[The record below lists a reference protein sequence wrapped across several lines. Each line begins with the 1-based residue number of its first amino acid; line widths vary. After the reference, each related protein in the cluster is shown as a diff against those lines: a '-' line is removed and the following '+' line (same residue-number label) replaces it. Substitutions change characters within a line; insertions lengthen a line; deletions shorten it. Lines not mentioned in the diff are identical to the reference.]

1 MEKDRVRIMR
11 KINFNS
17 IKSRMIIGY
26 GSMALLIV
34 IVVFITLSQIANIM
48 KMGNDVLENKQPSRI
63 YVNAFKSGV
72 RHSNVTLQSYLLSGN
87 EALKNEIDDI
97 WEKEIQSAK
106 DSIDSLKASWENPE
120 NLILYEKLNR
130 LGSRIH
136 TKQKELIN
144 KAQFG
149 GGDISLSLY
158 DYEGIEGDT
167 IYNMDSLQMWIDN
180 ELSNQSSSSNPNG
193 SLFADNLKSLSDEFD
208 EKAKTLY
215 ANIEEESWDSAEE
228 IYSARDQFV
237 IVESIIIIIAILLC
251 FILYRF
257 ARRQFKSSIN
267 SLQYE
272 VKILSEGNIPESRS
286 KTNDEFDIILEEIHT
301 LSGNLA
307 NVKNFALEVGK
318 GSFDSEI
325 SVFNN
330 QGDIGTS
337 LAEMRDSLK
346 NVSEEARIRNWTN
359 KGSAEFG
366 DILRK
371 FNNNIS
377 ELSEHVITF
386 MVNYL
391 NANQG
396 SIFIVDED
404 ANGEEALQLSA
415 TYAYDRKKFLEKTI
429 QPGQGLVGQVYLEKQ
444 SIYLKELPDNYIS
457 ITSGL
462 GKATPKSI
470 FIVPLI
476 ANETVYGV
484 IEIGTFTEFTENER
498 KFIEDVGENI
508 ASSVQSVK
516 VNERTNKLLEDSQ
529 QMTEEM
535 RAQEEEM
542 RQNMEELQAT
552 QEEMERSQK
561 ENNERLNAMEKS
573 GLAYVEFT
581 PSGDILTADETF
593 LQLFEY
599 NSVDEIKDRHHRIF
613 VSEEY
618 AKTQDYQAFWENLR
632 AGKIQSGVFDRYT
645 RTGNKIQIKGSYT
658 VLRNQNNEITKII
671 KFAFDVTDIYQ
682 KLAALESE
690 KETLSGQLEDLE
702 SKIQNTEKNELD
714 ELKAYQKEMK
724 KTLIE
729 KLQKS
734 EAELKS
740 TLEKQK
746 RDLGIS

>member
-1 MEKDRVRIMR
+1 MKR
-11 KINFNS
+11 INFNS

-48 KMGNDVLENKQPSRI
+48 EMGNDVLEKKQPSRM
-63 YVNAFKSGV
+63 YVNAMKSGV

-87 EALKNEIDDI
+87 EKLKKEINDI
-97 WEKEIQSAK
+97 WEKEIQSTI
-106 DSIDSLKASWENPE
+106 DSIDSLKTYWDNPE
-120 NLILYEKLNR
+120 NIIIYEKLNR
-130 LGSRIH
+130 LADRI
-136 TKQKELIN
+136 KKNQQEVLN
-144 KAQFG
+144 NAQFG

-158 DYEGIEGDT
+158 NYPNMEGDT
-167 IYNMDSLQMWIDN
+167 IYDTNDLQNWIDD
-180 ELSNQSSSSNPNG
+180 ELSNQSSNSNPNG
-193 SLFADNLKSLSDEFD
+193 LLYEENLKPLSDEFD
-208 EKAKTLY
+208 EKAGILY
-215 ANIEEESWDSAEE
+215 SNLEKESHEVGNK
-228 IYSARDQFV
+228 IFKARDRFI
-237 IVESIIIIIAILLC
+237 IVESTIVIVAIILC

-257 ARRQFKSSIN
+257 ARKQIKSSIDT
-267 SLQYE
+267 LQDE
-272 VKILSEGNIPESRS
+272 VKILSDGNIPET
-286 KTNDEFDIILEEIHT
+286 KVHTNDEFDIILEEIHT
-301 LSGNLA
+301 LSSNLA

-318 GSFDSEI
+318 GSFDSDI
-325 SVFNN
+325 TVFNN
-330 QGDIGTS
+330 QGDIGAS

-371 FNNNIS
+371 FNNNIE
-377 ELSEHVITF
+377 ELSDHVITF

-404 ANGEEALQLSA
+404 ENGEEALHLTA

-444 SIYLKELPDNYIS
+444 SIYMKELPKNYIT

-476 ANETVYGV
+476 ANDTVYGV

-561 ENNERLNAMEKS
+561 ENTERLTAMEKS
-573 GLAYVEFT
+573 GMAYIEFT
-581 PSGDILTADETF
+581 PNGDIVTADETF
-593 LQLFEY
+593 IRLFEY
-599 NSVDEIKDRHHRIF
+599 NSVDEIKGRHHRIL
-613 VSEEY
+613 VNDEY
-618 AKTQDYQAFWENLR
+618 ANSDEYKAFWGNLR
-632 AGKIQSGVFDRYT
+632 AGKIQSGIFDRYT
-645 RTGNKIQIKGSYT
+645 KKGNKINIKGSYT
-658 VLRNQNNEITKII
+658 ILRNQNNDITKII
-671 KFAFDVTDIYQ
+671 KFAFDVSEIYQ
-682 KLAALESE
+682 KLETLLKE
-690 KETLSGQLEDLE
+690 KETLISQLEELE
-702 SKIQNTEKNELD
+702 GKIQETGKGGLN
-714 ELKAYQKEMK
+714 ELKAFQKELK
-724 KTLIE
+724 KSLIE
-729 KLQKS
+729 KLQKN
-734 EAELKS
+734 EDDLKA

>member
-1 MEKDRVRIMR
+1 M
-11 KINFNS
+11 
-17 IKSRMIIGY
+17 
-26 GSMALLIV
+26 
-34 IVVFITLSQIANIM
+34 
-48 KMGNDVLENKQPSRI
+48 
-63 YVNAFKSGV
+63 
-72 RHSNVTLQSYLLSGN
+72 
-87 EALKNEIDDI
+87 
-97 WEKEIQSAK
+97 
-106 DSIDSLKASWENPE
+106 
-120 NLILYEKLNR
+120 
-130 LGSRIH
+130 
-136 TKQKELIN
+136 IN

-396 SIFIVDED
+396 SI
-404 ANGEEALQLSA
+404 L
-415 TYAYDRKKFLEKTI
+415 
-429 QPGQGLVGQVYLEKQ
+429 
-444 SIYLKELPDNYIS
+444 
-457 ITSGL
+457 
-462 GKATPKSI
+462 
-470 FIVPLI
+470 
-476 ANETVYGV
+476 
-484 IEIGTFTEFTENER
+484 
-498 KFIEDVGENI
+498 
-508 ASSVQSVK
+508 
-516 VNERTNKLLEDSQ
+516 
-529 QMTEEM
+529 
-535 RAQEEEM
+535 
-542 RQNMEELQAT
+542 
-552 QEEMERSQK
+552 
-561 ENNERLNAMEKS
+561 
-573 GLAYVEFT
+573 
-581 PSGDILTADETF
+581 
-593 LQLFEY
+593 
-599 NSVDEIKDRHHRIF
+599 
-613 VSEEY
+613 
-618 AKTQDYQAFWENLR
+618 
-632 AGKIQSGVFDRYT
+632 
-645 RTGNKIQIKGSYT
+645 
-658 VLRNQNNEITKII
+658 
-671 KFAFDVTDIYQ
+671 
-682 KLAALESE
+682 
-690 KETLSGQLEDLE
+690 
-702 SKIQNTEKNELD
+702 
-714 ELKAYQKEMK
+714 
-724 KTLIE
+724 
-729 KLQKS
+729 
-734 EAELKS
+734 
-740 TLEKQK
+740 
-746 RDLGIS
+746 

>member
-1 MEKDRVRIMR
+1 
-11 KINFNS
+11 
-17 IKSRMIIGY
+17 MIIGY

-34 IVVFITLSQIANIM
+34 IVVIITLSQIGKIM
-48 KMGNDVLENKQPSRI
+48 MMGNDVLENKQPSRI
-63 YVNAFKSGV
+63 YVNAYKSGI
-72 RHSNVTLQSYLLSGN
+72 RHSNITLQNYLLSGN
-87 EALKNEIDDI
+87 VHLKDEIEEI

-106 DSIDSLKASWENPE
+106 DSIDSLKSSWENPE
-120 NLILYEKLNR
+120 NIILYEKLSR
-130 LGSRIH
+130 LGNRIQL
-136 TKQKELIN
+136 KQKEVMN
-144 KAQFG
+144 NAQFG
-149 GGDISLSLY
+149 GGDISLSLN
-158 DYEGIEGDT
+158 DYEGMEGDT
-167 IYNMDSLQMWIDN
+167 IYDANDLQNWIDD
-180 ELSNQSSSSNPNG
+180 ELNNQSSNSNPNG
-193 SLFADNLKSLSDEFD
+193 NLYSENLKVLSDEFD
-208 EKAKTLY
+208 EKASLLY
-215 ANIEEESWDSAEE
+215 ANIEEESWDVAEK
-228 IYSARDQFV
+228 IYNARDRFV
-237 IVESIIIIIAILLC
+237 VVESMIIIISILLC

-267 SLQYE
+267 TLQDE
-272 VKILSEGNIPESRS
+272 VKILSEGNIPETRAN
-286 KTNDEFDIILEEIHT
+286 TNYEFDIILEEIHT
-301 LSGNLA
+301 LSENLS

-318 GSFDSEI
+318 GSFDSDI

-330 QGDIGTS
+330 QGDIGSS

-371 FNNNIS
+371 YNNNIS
-377 ELSEHVITF
+377 ELSDHVITF

-404 ANGEEALQLSA
+404 ENGEEALRLTA

-444 SIYLKELPDNYIS
+444 SIYMKELPENYIT

-516 VNERTNKLLEDSQ
+516 INERTNKLLEDSQ

-552 QEEMERSQK
+552 QEEMERAQK
-561 ENNERLNAMEKS
+561 ESNERLVAMEKS
-573 GLAYVEFT
+573 GMAYIEFN
-581 PSGDILTADETF
+581 PKGDILTADETF
-593 LQLFEY
+593 IELFGY
-599 NSVDEIKDRHHRIF
+599 NSIEEIKGRHHRIF
-613 VSEEY
+613 VSEDY
-618 AKTQDYQAFWENLR
+618 ANSEDYQSFWENLR
-632 AGKIQSGVFDRYT
+632 AGKIQSGIFERYT
-645 RTGNKIQIKGSYT
+645 KNGQKINIKGSYSI
-658 VLRNQNNEITKII
+658 LRNQNEEITKIV
-671 KFAFDVTDIYQ
+671 KFAFDITEIYQ
-682 KLAALESE
+682 KMDVLVKEKDALIHQIEE
-690 KETLSGQLEDLE
+690 IE
-702 SKIQNTEKNELD
+702 SKIKSTGEGGLD
-714 ELKAYQKEMK
+714 ELKSYQQELK
-724 KTLIE
+724 KSLIE
-729 KLQKS
+729 KLQKNES
-734 EAELKS
+734 ELKAS
-740 TLEKQK
+740 LEKQK

>member
-1 MEKDRVRIMR
+1 MR

>member
-1 MEKDRVRIMR
+1 
-11 KINFNS
+11 
-17 IKSRMIIGY
+17 MIIGY

-48 KMGNDVLENKQPSRI
+48 KMGVDVLENKQPSRI
-63 YVNAFKSGV
+63 YVNAFKSGI
-72 RHSNVTLQSYLLSGN
+72 RHSNVTLQTYLLSGN
-87 EALKNEIDDI
+87 ETLQNEIENI
-97 WEKEIQSAK
+97 WKGEIQAAK
-106 DSIDSLKASWENPE
+106 DSIDSLKSSWQNPE
-120 NLILYEKLNR
+120 NLILYEKLSR
-130 LGSRIH
+130 LGNRIQI
-136 TKQKELIN
+136 KQKEVMN
-144 KAQFG
+144 DAQFG

-158 DYEGIEGDT
+158 DYAGMDGDT
-167 IYNMDSLQMWIDN
+167 IYDANELQNWMDD
-180 ELSNQSSSSNPNG
+180 ELSNQSSNSNPNG
-193 SLFADNLKSLSDEFD
+193 DLYAEKLKTLSDEFD
-208 EKAKTLY
+208 DKAQLLY
-215 ANIEEESWDSAEE
+215 ENIEKESRDAAEK
-228 IYSARDQFV
+228 IYNAQERF
-237 IVESIIIIIAILLC
+237 ILVESIIIIIAILLC

-257 ARRQFKSSIN
+257 ARKQFKSSIN
-267 SLQYE
+267 KLQDE
-272 VKILSEGNIPESRS
+272 VKILSEGNIPETRA
-286 KTNDEFDIILEEIHT
+286 KTNDEFDIILEEIYT

-318 GSFDSEI
+318 GSFDSDI

-371 FNNNIS
+371 YNKNIN
-377 ELSEHVITF
+377 ELSDRVITF

-391 NANQG
+391 SANQG

-404 ANGEEALQLSA
+404 ENGDEALHLTA

-444 SIYLKELPDNYIS
+444 SIYLKELPESYIS

-476 ANETVYGV
+476 ANEIVYGV
-484 IEIGTFTEFTENER
+484 IEIGTFTEFTDNER

-508 ASSVQSVK
+508 ASSVQSVR

-561 ENNERLNAMEKS
+561 ENNERLIAIEKS
-573 GLAYVEFT
+573 GMSYIEFT
-581 PSGDILTADETF
+581 PNGDIITADDTF
-593 LQLFEY
+593 IELFGY
-599 NSVDEIKDRHHRIF
+599 KSVDEIKGRHHRIF
-613 VSEEY
+613 VGDEYANSEEY
-618 AKTQDYQAFWENLR
+618 QTFWGNLR
-632 AGKIQSGVFDRYT
+632 AGKIQNGIFERY
-645 RTGNKIQIKGSYT
+645 GKNGKKINIKGSYT
-658 VLRNQNNEITKII
+658 VLRNNNGEITKMV
-671 KFAFDVTDIYQ
+671 KFAFDITDVYQ
-682 KLAALESE
+682 KI
-690 KETLSGQLEDLE
+690 ETLVKQNKALIQQLEEIE
-702 SKIQNTEKNELD
+702 SKIKGTGQGGLD
-714 ELKAYQKEMK
+714 ELKAYQKELK
-724 KTLIE
+724 KSLIE
-729 KLQKS
+729 KLQKNES
-734 EAELKS
+734 ELKAS
-740 TLEKQK
+740 LEKQK

>member
-1 MEKDRVRIMR
+1 MR

-34 IVVFITLSQIANIM
+34 IVVIITLSQIGKIM
-48 KMGNDVLENKQPSRI
+48 MMGNDVLENKQPSRI
-63 YVNAFKSGV
+63 YVNAFKSGI
-72 RHSNVTLQSYLLSGN
+72 RHSNVNLQDYLLSGN
-87 EALKNEIDDI
+87 DRLKNEIEEI

-106 DSIDSLKASWENPE
+106 DSIDSLKSSWENPE
-120 NLILYEKLNR
+120 NIILYEKLSR
-130 LGSRIH
+130 LGNRIQL
-136 TKQKELIN
+136 KQKEVMN
-144 KAQFG
+144 NAQFG
-149 GGDISLSLY
+149 GGDIRLSIN
-158 DYEGIEGDT
+158 DYPGSESDT
-167 IYNMDSLQMWIDN
+167 IYDSNDLQNWIDD
-180 ELSNQSSSSNPNG
+180 ELADQSSNNNPNG
-193 SLFADNLKSLSDEFD
+193 NLYADNLKSLSDEFD
-208 EKAKTLY
+208 EKASLLY
-215 ANIEEESWDSAEE
+215 ANIEEESWGVAEK
-228 IYSARDQFV
+228 IYNARDRFV
-237 IVESIIIIIAILLC
+237 IVESIIVIISILLC

-267 SLQYE
+267 TLQDE
-272 VKILSEGNIPESRS
+272 VKILSEGNIPETRAN
-286 KTNDEFDIILEEIHT
+286 TNDEFDIILEEIHT
-301 LSGNLA
+301 LSENLS

-318 GSFDSEI
+318 GSFDSDI

-330 QGDIGTS
+330 QGDIGLS

-371 FNNNIS
+371 YNNNIS
-377 ELSEHVITF
+377 ELSDHVITF

-404 ANGEEALQLSA
+404 ENGEEALRLTA

-444 SIYLKELPDNYIS
+444 SIYMKELPENYIT

-484 IEIGTFTEFTENER
+484 IEIGTFTEFTDNER

-516 VNERTNKLLEDSQ
+516 INERTNKLLEDSQ

-552 QEEMERSQK
+552 QEEMERAQK
-561 ENNERLNAMEKS
+561 ESNERLVAMEKS
-573 GLAYVEFT
+573 GMAYIEFN
-581 PSGDILTADETF
+581 PKGDILTADETF
-593 LQLFEY
+593 IKLFGY
-599 NSVDEIKDRHHRIF
+599 NSVDEIKGRHHRIF
-613 VSEEY
+613 VSEDY
-618 AKTQDYQAFWENLR
+618 ANSEDYQSFWENLR
-632 AGKIQSGVFDRYT
+632 AGKIQSGIFERYSKN
-645 RTGNKIQIKGSYT
+645 GQKINIKGSYSI
-658 VLRNQNNEITKII
+658 LRNQNEEITKIV
-671 KFAFDVTDIYQ
+671 KFAFDITEVYQ
-682 KLAALESE
+682 KIDALVKE
-690 KETLSGQLEDLE
+690 KDALIQQIEEIE
-702 SKIQNTEKNELD
+702 SKIKSTGEGGLA
-714 ELKAYQKEMK
+714 ELKAYQQELK
-724 KTLIE
+724 KSLIE
-729 KLQKS
+729 KLQKNES
-734 EAELKS
+734 ELKAS
-740 TLEKQK
+740 LEKQK